1 MLDPSSSE
9 EESDNE
15 TLEGE
20 DGSETVSLGVP
31 TQQGS
36 RSHSPASDTLS
47 LGPGSRPPNV
57 VRPSS
62 PSPSIVSEKER
73 KDDAERAEREK
84 EEQKRRL
91 QIYVFVS
98 RCIAY
103 PFNAKQP
110 TDMTRRQAKIT
121 RANLAQ
127 TKERYQAFL
136 NGETQIVADEAFTN
150 AVQSYHEVFLKS
162 DRITKMV
169 ASGGCSANDFRE
181 VFKNNIEKRVRSLPE
196 IDGLSKETVL
206 SSWMAKFDQIFR
218 GEDDPRK
225 PSRAQQSTASELILS
240 KEQLYDMFQA
250 ILGVKKFEHQL
261 LYNALQVSESVLHR
275 ARLRFAALY
284 CIAGPTNVALR
295 CLAGRCIIEAY
306 MCDMTSA
313 DIYSILNAGVH
324 G

>member
-31 TQQGS
+31 AQSGS

-47 LGPGSRPPNV
+47 LGAGSRPPNIA
-57 VRPSS
+57 RPAS

-73 KDDAERAEREK
+73 KDDLERAEKEK
-84 EEQKRRL
+84 EDQKRRL

-98 RCIAY
+98 RSIAY
-103 PFNAKQP
+103 AFNAKQP
-110 TDMTRRQAKIT
+110 TDMTRRQLKIT
-121 RANLAQ
+121 KQNLTQ
-127 TKERYQAFL
+127 TKDRFQAFL

-150 AVQSYHEVFLKS
+150 AVQSYYEVFLKS

-169 ASGGCSANDFRE
+169 TSGGCSANDFRE

-225 PSRAQQSTASELILS
+225 QSSRSQQNAASELILS
-240 KEQLYDMFQA
+240 KEQLYDMFQT

-261 LYNALQVSESVLHR
+261 LYNALQVSCVILYYIKNLDLTGINIGIKAFEIQC
-275 ARLRFAALY
+275 AL
-284 CIAGPTNVALR
+284 C
-295 CLAGRCIIEAY
+295 
-306 MCDMTSA
+306 
-313 DIYSILNAGVH
+313 
-324 G
+324 